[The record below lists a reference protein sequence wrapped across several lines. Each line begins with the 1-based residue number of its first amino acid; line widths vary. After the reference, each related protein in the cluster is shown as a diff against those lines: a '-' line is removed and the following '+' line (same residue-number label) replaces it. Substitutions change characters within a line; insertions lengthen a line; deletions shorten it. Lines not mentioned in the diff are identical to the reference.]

1 MMFDSEETNDT
12 TLIGLLEA
20 IRILNE
26 KLNDPTELDKA
37 LARIQGAVE
46 ATKIEE
52 SGE

>member
-1 MMFDSEETNDT
+1 MPETNDT

-37 LARIQGAVE
+37 LARIQGA
-46 ATKIEE
+46 IETAQHE
-52 SGE
+52 ENGE